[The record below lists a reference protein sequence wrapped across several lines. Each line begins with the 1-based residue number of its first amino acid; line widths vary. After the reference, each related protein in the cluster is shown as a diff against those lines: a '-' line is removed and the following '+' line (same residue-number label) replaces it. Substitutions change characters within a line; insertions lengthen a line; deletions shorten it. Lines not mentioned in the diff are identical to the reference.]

1 MAKQAHTDGSTG
13 LTRVR
18 MYRHGLGDC
27 FLIRFPCIGP
37 NRSYFCIL
45 VDCGLIPSSVHAD
58 TDRIMEAVVQDIGWT
73 TDFHLDVVVVSS
85 KRWDH
90 VSGFDPDKGW
100 FHGFRID
107 QVWLPWTVDPLD
119 SKLRALEQVRQARL
133 CILSQGLAATLA
145 QARGVSRRE
154 AARSRDAAWLGRLEA
169 ACEYARR
176 STELLHFFGID
187 PDRHQFVRNQDTA
200 EEAQLVQG

>member
-119 SKLRALEQVRQARL
+119 FEAPCARASATGSIVY
-133 CILSQGLAATLA
+133 TLA
-145 QARGVSRRE
+145 GSGG
-154 AARSRDAAWLGRLEA
+154 DAGAGPGGL
-169 ACEYARR
+169 
-176 STELLHFFGID
+176 S
-187 PDRHQFVRNQDTA
+187 P
-200 EEAQLVQG
+200 